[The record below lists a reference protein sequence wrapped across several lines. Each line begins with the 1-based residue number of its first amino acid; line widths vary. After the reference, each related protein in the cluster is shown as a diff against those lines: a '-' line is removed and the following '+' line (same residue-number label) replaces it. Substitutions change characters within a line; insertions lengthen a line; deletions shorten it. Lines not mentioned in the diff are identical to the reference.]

1 MNCLIFSSFIKF
13 WRNRAGT
20 SLSFWSKQTAND
32 VLNCF
37 VFSLCRDKSLNF
49 RQKNKTLENIINVRA
64 FSHLSCQQLRR
75 PRLQLQLVSLLFII
89 FRRRM
94 DFEKKMSKDDISI
107 VEEKKTGAIPTR
119 NRKCSRSDL
128 TEIYFDLSNWYVK
141 CLKLNRNVID
151 RQTLEKVSRKFC

>member
-1 MNCLIFSSFIKF
+1 M
-13 WRNRAGT
+13 A
-20 SLSFWSKQTAND
+20 
-32 VLNCF
+32 
-37 VFSLCRDKSLNF
+37 
-49 RQKNKTLENIINVRA
+49 
-64 FSHLSCQQLRR
+64 
-75 PRLQLQLVSLLFII
+75 
-89 FRRRM
+89 
-94 DFEKKMSKDDISI
+94 KDDISI